1 MVDINITTGGKTYP
15 SVTEHSP
22 KEVFEMHEE
31 IDLSERL
38 TGDNLL
44 DPLTFPEGE
53 IDLFIRDN
61 KCGFCGGYLFKMF
74 AEDRLYIVHCPEH
87 GVIYEHTHT
96 SKYKAEE
103 VKRNVRV
110 AKNELRQP
118 EKPRSEAVI
127 MEELGF

>member
-1 MVDINITTGGKTYP
+1 MKFYP
-15 SVTEHSP
+15 RVTRENHR
-22 KEVFEMHEE
+22 EILEMET
-31 IDLSERL
+31 DLQERL

-74 AEDRLYIVHCPEH
+74 AEDRLYTAHCPEH
-87 GVIYEHTHT
+87 GEVYEHTKT
-96 SKYKAEE
+96 TVFVAEE
-103 VKRNVRV
+103 VERNARV

-118 EKPRSEAVI
+118 KEPRSEAVI
-127 MEELGF
+127 MKELGF